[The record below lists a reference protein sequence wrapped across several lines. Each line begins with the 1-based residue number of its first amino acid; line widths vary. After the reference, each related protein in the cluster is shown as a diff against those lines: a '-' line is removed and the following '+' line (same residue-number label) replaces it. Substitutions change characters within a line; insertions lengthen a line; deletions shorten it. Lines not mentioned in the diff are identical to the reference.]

1 MGKEPLSEGYS
12 TSLPTRVLRPR
23 RIKTLA
29 LFLVCVA
36 FVAVGV
42 LLILD
47 EGSFWG
53 YAASGF
59 FGIGV
64 VVFAVQLLPGSSY
77 LEVGP
82 EGFTMCSVFRARI
95 TPWSAVES
103 FEVGRLGGAT
113 PGSPR
118 TVVFNYSSDYA
129 EHEMAR
135 NLASSMSG
143 HEGALPDTYGMA
155 PQELADLLNRYR
167 EHYTE
172 ASKLRAKGHTAAR
185 R

>member
-1 MGKEPLSEGYS
+1 MDKGPRSEGYS

-36 FVAVGV
+36 FVAVGI

-53 YAASGF
+53 YAATGF

-64 VVFAVQLLPGSSY
+64 LVFAVQLLPGSSY

-82 EGFTMCSVFRARI
+82 EGFTTCSVFRARR
-95 TPWSAVES
+95 TPWSAVDC

-118 TVVFNYSSDYA
+118 TVVFDYA
-129 EHEMAR
+129 PDYERHEAAR

-167 EHYTE
+167 EHY
-172 ASKLRAKGHTAAR
+172 A
-185 R
+185 